1 MSINGPVPEETKFTH
16 WRMGGEGCHSSSK
29 EGYTLVHSQ
38 ILKKSIAVYI
48 ITSSRHIKMRR
59 FQREKK
65 KSQRDDRQTNLYKG
79 TSSIIPTAPSLP
91 TVKITSPSVFV
102 ANPAS
107 Q

>member
-1 MSINGPVPEETKFTH
+1 VSQQLKT
-16 WRMGGEGCHSSSK
+16 RK